1 MVRNCRLKIGCWI
14 SGHREAAER
23 IITMK
28 LGYLEFVEVLRKQLL
43 NALNLQEQQIFFKK
57 KAIDNKDRL
66 FVEAFE
72 NSSGKQLCGIDVKDL
87 YERCMEG
94 SSMESISYSVQ
105 DEIEKLKTVGMLEGE
120 MTPDS
125 YQKIR
130 KYLFVKPLNKK
141 AHSLELEDAVHKDV
155 GDIACVVYMMLS
167 NTNEYFCVKIKN
179 QHLKQWKM
187 TKEAVMEEAL
197 KNTCQMTP
205 PFIYTNGKNKSGGSF
220 MDNGAFCLSKSDKV
234 MGVQL
239 CTNAKEN
246 GAVSVF
252 FPGVLQRLAQL
263 MESDLYILFTSRN
276 ESSIYSVNE
285 SNLED
290 IKTELN
296 EMVIEY
302 RNAMVFKCRNGMVF
316 EEKLLSEELYYYSR
330 IEDKISVYMEK
341 VKVNFT
347 TVNLKEAH

>member
-43 NALNLQEQQIFFKK
+43 NALHLQEQQIFFKK
-57 KAIDNKDRL
+57 KAIDNKNRL

-263 MESDLYILFTSRN
+263 MGSDLYILFTSGN
-276 ESSIYSVNE
+276 ESKIYSANE

-330 IEDKISVYMEK
+330 IEDKLSVYMEK

-347 TVNLKEAH
+347 TVNLKEVH

>member
-1 MVRNCRLKIGCWI
+1 M
-14 SGHREAAER
+14 
-23 IITMK
+23 
-28 LGYLEFVEVLRKQLL
+28 
-43 NALNLQEQQIFFKK
+43 
-57 KAIDNKDRL
+57 
-66 FVEAFE
+66 EAFE

-220 MDNGAFCLSKSDKV
+220 MNNGAFCLSKSDKV

-290 IKTELN
+290 IKDELHIM
-296 EMVIEY
+296 ETDY
-302 RNAMVFKCRNGMVF
+302 DNGIWY
-316 EEKLLSEELYYYSR
+316 EDSLSEELYYYSR
-330 IEDKISVYMEK
+330 IEDKLSVYMEK

>member
-290 IKTELN
+290 IKDELHIM
-296 EMVIEY
+296 ETDY
-302 RNAMVFKCRNGMVF
+302 DNGIWY
-316 EEKLLSEELYYYSR
+316 EDSLSEELYYYSR
-330 IEDKISVYMEK
+330 IEDKLSVYMEK

-347 TVNLKEAH
+347 TVNLKEVH

>member
-1 MVRNCRLKIGCWI
+1 MVRNCRLKVECWI

-43 NALNLQEQQIFFKK
+43 NALHLQEQQIFFKK

-246 GAVSVF
+246 GAVTVF

-290 IKTELN
+290 IKDELHIM
-296 EMVIEY
+296 ETDY
-302 RNAMVFKCRNGMVF
+302 DNGIWY
-316 EEKLLSEELYYYSR
+316 EDSLSEELYYYSR
-330 IEDKISVYMEK
+330 IEDKLSVYMEK

>member
-57 KAIDNKDRL
+57 KAIDNKNRL

-290 IKTELN
+290 IKDELHIM
-296 EMVIEY
+296 ETDY
-302 RNAMVFKCRNGMVF
+302 DNGIWY
-316 EEKLLSEELYYYSR
+316 EDSLSEELYYYSR
-330 IEDKISVYMEK
+330 IEDKLSVYMEK

>member
-1 MVRNCRLKIGCWI
+1 MVRNCRLKIECWI
-14 SGHREAAER
+14 SGYRETAER

-43 NALNLQEQQIFFKK
+43 NALHLQEQQIFFKK

-234 MGVQL
+234 MGVRL
-239 CTNAKEN
+239 STNTKEY
-246 GAVSVF
+246 GAISVF
-252 FPGVLQRLAQL
+252 YPGVLQRLAQL

-290 IKTELN
+290 IKDELHIM
-296 EMVIEY
+296 ETDY
-302 RNAMVFKCRNGMVF
+302 DNGIWY
-316 EEKLLSEELYYYSR
+316 EDSLSEELYYYSR

>member
-1 MVRNCRLKIGCWI
+1 MARNCRLKIECWI

-28 LGYLEFVEVLRKQLL
+28 LGYLEFVDVLRKQLL

-290 IKTELN
+290 IKDELHIM
-296 EMVIEY
+296 ETDY
-302 RNAMVFKCRNGMVF
+302 DNGIWY
-316 EEKLLSEELYYYSR
+316 EDSLSEELYYYSR
-330 IEDKISVYMEK
+330 IEDKLSVYMEK

>member
-43 NALNLQEQQIFFKK
+43 NALHLQEQQIFFKK

-94 SSMESISYSVQ
+94 SSMESILYSVQ
-105 DEIEKLKTVGMLEGE
+105 EEIEKLKMVSMLEGE

-285 SNLED
+285 SNLEN
-290 IKTELN
+290 IKAELN

-302 RNAMVFKCRNGMVF
+302 GNGMVY
-316 EEKLLSEELYYYSR
+316 EDDLLSEELYYYSR
-330 IEDKISVYMEK
+330 IEDKLSVYMEK

>member
-1 MVRNCRLKIGCWI
+1 M
-14 SGHREAAER
+14 
-23 IITMK
+23 
-28 LGYLEFVEVLRKQLL
+28 
-43 NALNLQEQQIFFKK
+43 
-57 KAIDNKDRL
+57 
-66 FVEAFE
+66 EAFE

-87 YERCMEG
+87 YERYMEG

-167 NTNEYFCVKIKN
+167 NTNAYFCVKIKN

-263 MESDLYILFTSRN
+263 MGSDLYILFTSGN
-276 ESSIYSVNE
+276 ESKIYSANE

-347 TVNLKEAH
+347 TVNLKEVH

>member
-1 MVRNCRLKIGCWI
+1 MVRNCRLKIECWI
-14 SGHREAAER
+14 SGYRETAER

-43 NALNLQEQQIFFKK
+43 NALHLQEQQIFFKK

-220 MDNGAFCLSKSDKV
+220 MDNGAFCLSKSDRV
-234 MGVQL
+234 RGIQL
-239 CTNAKEN
+239 STNAEEY

-252 FPGVLQRLAQL
+252 YPGVLQRLAQL
-263 MESDLYILFTSRN
+263 MGSDLYILFTSGN
-276 ESSIYSVNE
+276 ESKIYSANE

-290 IKTELN
+290 IKDELHIM
-296 EMVIEY
+296 ETDY
-302 RNAMVFKCRNGMVF
+302 DNGIWY
-316 EEKLLSEELYYYSR
+316 EDSLSEELYYYSR

-347 TVNLKEAH
+347 TVNLKEVH

>member
-290 IKTELN
+290 IKDELHIM
-296 EMVIEY
+296 ETDY
-302 RNAMVFKCRNGMVF
+302 DNGIWY
-316 EEKLLSEELYYYSR
+316 EDSLSEELYYYSR

-347 TVNLKEAH
+347 TVNLKEVH

>member
-14 SGHREAAER
+14 SGHRETAER

-43 NALNLQEQQIFFKK
+43 NALHLQEQQIFFKK

-246 GAVSVF
+246 GVVSVF

-290 IKTELN
+290 IKDELHIM
-296 EMVIEY
+296 ETDY
-302 RNAMVFKCRNGMVF
+302 DNGIWY
-316 EEKLLSEELYYYSR
+316 EDSLSEELYYYSR
-330 IEDKISVYMEK
+330 IEDKLSVYMEK

>member
-263 MESDLYILFTSRN
+263 MGSDLYILFTSGN
-276 ESSIYSVNE
+276 ESTIYSANE

-290 IKTELN
+290 IKDELHIM
-296 EMVIEY
+296 ETDY
-302 RNAMVFKCRNGMVF
+302 DNGIWY
-316 EEKLLSEELYYYSR
+316 EDSLSEELYYYSR
-330 IEDKISVYMEK
+330 IEDKLSVYMEK

>member
-43 NALNLQEQQIFFKK
+43 NALHLQEQQIFFKK

-290 IKTELN
+290 IKDELHIM
-296 EMVIEY
+296 ETDYDIGIWYEDS
-302 RNAMVFKCRNGMVF
+302 
-316 EEKLLSEELYYYSR
+316 LSEELYYYSR
-330 IEDKISVYMEK
+330 IEDKLSVYMEK

>member
-14 SGHREAAER
+14 SGYRETAER

-43 NALNLQEQQIFFKK
+43 NALHLQEQQIFFKK

-94 SSMESISYSVQ
+94 SSMEPISYSVQ

-290 IKTELN
+290 IKDELHIM
-296 EMVIEY
+296 ETDY
-302 RNAMVFKCRNGMVF
+302 DNGIWY
-316 EEKLLSEELYYYSR
+316 EDSLSEELYYYSR
-330 IEDKISVYMEK
+330 IEDKLSVYMEK

>member
-234 MGVQL
+234 MGVRL
-239 CTNAKEN
+239 STNTKEY
-246 GAVSVF
+246 GAISVF
-252 FPGVLQRLAQL
+252 YPGVLQRLAQL
-263 MESDLYILFTSRN
+263 MGSDLYILFTSGN
-276 ESSIYSVNE
+276 ESKIYSANE

-347 TVNLKEAH
+347 TVNLKEVH

>member
-43 NALNLQEQQIFFKK
+43 NALHLQEQQIFFKK

-72 NSSGKQLCGIDVKDL
+72 NSNGKQLCGIDVKDL

-105 DEIEKLKTVGMLEGE
+105 DEIEKLKMVGMLEGE

-290 IKTELN
+290 IKDELHIM
-296 EMVIEY
+296 ETDY
-302 RNAMVFKCRNGMVF
+302 DNGIWY
-316 EEKLLSEELYYYSR
+316 EDSLSEELYYYSR
-330 IEDKISVYMEK
+330 IEDKLSVYMEK

>member
-43 NALNLQEQQIFFKK
+43 NALHLQEQQIFFKK

-263 MESDLYILFTSRN
+263 MGSDLYILFTSGN
-276 ESSIYSVNE
+276 ESTIYSANE

-330 IEDKISVYMEK
+330 IEDKLSVYMEK

>member
-1 MVRNCRLKIGCWI
+1 LKIGCWI
-14 SGHREAAER
+14 SGYRETAER

-43 NALNLQEQQIFFKK
+43 NALHLQEQQIFFKK

-290 IKTELN
+290 IKDELHIM
-296 EMVIEY
+296 ETDY
-302 RNAMVFKCRNGMVF
+302 DNGIWY
-316 EEKLLSEELYYYSR
+316 EDSLSEELYYYSR
-330 IEDKISVYMEK
+330 IEDKLSVYMEK

>member
-1 MVRNCRLKIGCWI
+1 MVRNCRLKVECCI

-43 NALNLQEQQIFFKK
+43 NALHLQEQQIFFKK

-290 IKTELN
+290 IKDELHIM
-296 EMVIEY
+296 ETDY
-302 RNAMVFKCRNGMVF
+302 DNGIWY
-316 EEKLLSEELYYYSR
+316 EDSLSEELYYYSR
-330 IEDKISVYMEK
+330 IEDKLSVYMEK

>member
-14 SGHREAAER
+14 SGHRETAER

-28 LGYLEFVEVLRKQLL
+28 LGYLEFVEALSKQLL

-239 CTNAKEN
+239 CTNAKDN

-290 IKTELN
+290 IKDELHIM
-296 EMVIEY
+296 ETDY
-302 RNAMVFKCRNGMVF
+302 DNGIWY
-316 EEKLLSEELYYYSR
+316 EDSLSEELYYYSR
-330 IEDKISVYMEK
+330 IEDKLSVYMEK

>member
-1 MVRNCRLKIGCWI
+1 MVRNCRLKVECWI

-43 NALNLQEQQIFFKK
+43 NALHLQEQQIFFKK

-234 MGVQL
+234 MGVRL
-239 CTNAKEN
+239 STNTKEY
-246 GAVSVF
+246 GAISVF
-252 FPGVLQRLAQL
+252 YPGVLQRLAQL
-263 MESDLYILFTSRN
+263 MGSDLYILFTSGN
-276 ESSIYSVNE
+276 ESTIYSANE

-347 TVNLKEAH
+347 TVNLKEVH

>member
-1 MVRNCRLKIGCWI
+1 MVRNCRLKVECWI

-205 PFIYTNGKNKSGGSF
+205 PFIYTNGKNKWGGSF
-220 MDNGAFCLSKSDKV
+220 MENGAFCLSKSDKV
-234 MGVQL
+234 MGVRL
-239 CTNAKEN
+239 STNTKEY
-246 GAVSVF
+246 GAISVF
-252 FPGVLQRLAQL
+252 YPGVLQRLAQL

-290 IKTELN
+290 IKDELHIM
-296 EMVIEY
+296 ETDY
-302 RNAMVFKCRNGMVF
+302 DNGIWY
-316 EEKLLSEELYYYSR
+316 EDSLSEELYYYSR
-330 IEDKISVYMEK
+330 IEDKLSVYMEK

>member
-43 NALNLQEQQIFFKK
+43 NALHLQEQQIFFKK

-94 SSMESISYSVQ
+94 SSMEPISYSVQ

-263 MESDLYILFTSRN
+263 MESDLFILFTSRN

-290 IKTELN
+290 IKDELHIM
-296 EMVIEY
+296 ETDY
-302 RNAMVFKCRNGMVF
+302 DNGIWY
-316 EEKLLSEELYYYSR
+316 EDSLSEELYYYSR
-330 IEDKISVYMEK
+330 IEDKLSVYMEK

>member
-14 SGHREAAER
+14 SGHRETAER

-43 NALNLQEQQIFFKK
+43 NALHLQEQQIFFKK

-66 FVEAFE
+66 FVDAFE
-72 NSSGKQLCGIDVKDL
+72 NLSGKQLCGIDVKDL
-87 YERCMEG
+87 YERYMEG

-167 NTNEYFCVKIKN
+167 NTNAYFCVKIKN

-205 PFIYTNGKNKSGGSF
+205 PLIYTNGKNKSGGSF

-234 MGVQL
+234 LGVQL

-290 IKTELN
+290 IKDELHIM
-296 EMVIEY
+296 ETDY
-302 RNAMVFKCRNGMVF
+302 DNGIWY
-316 EEKLLSEELYYYSR
+316 EDSLSEELYYYSR
-330 IEDKISVYMEK
+330 IEDKLSVYMEK

-347 TVNLKEAH
+347 TVNLKEVH

>member
-43 NALNLQEQQIFFKK
+43 NVLHLQEQQIFFKK

-72 NSSGKQLCGIDVKDL
+72 NSNGKQLCGIDVKDL

-290 IKTELN
+290 IKDELHIM
-296 EMVIEY
+296 ETDY
-302 RNAMVFKCRNGMVF
+302 DNGIWY
-316 EEKLLSEELYYYSR
+316 EDSLSEELYYYSR
-330 IEDKISVYMEK
+330 IEDKLSVYMEK

>member
-14 SGHREAAER
+14 SGHRETAER

-28 LGYLEFVEVLRKQLL
+28 LGYLEFVEVLSKQLL

-72 NSSGKQLCGIDVKDL
+72 NSNGKQLCGIDVKDL

-290 IKTELN
+290 IKDELHIM
-296 EMVIEY
+296 ETDY
-302 RNAMVFKCRNGMVF
+302 DNGIWY
-316 EEKLLSEELYYYSR
+316 EDSLSEELYYYSR
-330 IEDKISVYMEK
+330 IEDKLSVYMEK

>member
-252 FPGVLQRLAQL
+252 FPGILQRLAQL

-290 IKTELN
+290 IKDELHIM
-296 EMVIEY
+296 ETDY
-302 RNAMVFKCRNGMVF
+302 DNGIWY
-316 EEKLLSEELYYYSR
+316 EDSLSEELYYYSR

-347 TVNLKEAH
+347 TVNLKEVH

>member
-14 SGHREAAER
+14 SGHRETAER

-28 LGYLEFVEVLRKQLL
+28 LGYLEFVEVLSKQLL

-66 FVEAFE
+66 FVETFE
-72 NSSGKQLCGIDVKDL
+72 NLSGKQLCGIDVKDL
-87 YERCMEG
+87 YERFMEG
-94 SSMESISYSVQ
+94 SSMESIFYSVQ
-105 DEIEKLKTVGMLEGE
+105 EEIEKLKTVGMLEGE

-290 IKTELN
+290 IKDELHIM
-296 EMVIEY
+296 ETDY
-302 RNAMVFKCRNGMVF
+302 DNGIWY
-316 EEKLLSEELYYYSR
+316 EDSLSEELYYYSR
-330 IEDKISVYMEK
+330 IEDKLSVYMEK

>member
-43 NALNLQEQQIFFKK
+43 NALHLQEQQIFFKK

-234 MGVQL
+234 MGVRL
-239 CTNAKEN
+239 STNTKEY
-246 GAVSVF
+246 GAISVF
-252 FPGVLQRLAQL
+252 YPGVLQRLAQL
-263 MESDLYILFTSRN
+263 MGSDLYILFTSGN
-276 ESSIYSVNE
+276 ESTIYSANE

-347 TVNLKEAH
+347 TVNLKEVH

>member
-43 NALNLQEQQIFFKK
+43 NALHLQEQQIFFKK

-290 IKTELN
+290 IKDELHIM
-296 EMVIEY
+296 ETDY
-302 RNAMVFKCRNGMVF
+302 DNGIWY
-316 EEKLLSEELYYYSR
+316 EDSLSEELYYYSR
-330 IEDKISVYMEK
+330 IEDKLSVYMEK

-347 TVNLKEAH
+347 TVNLKDVH